1 MFLFNFYSDILF
13 RLSGEFGIS
22 FLLEVLSVL
31 RVLRWSW
38 QSTVSVLLEISAY
51 QIIAFILDRSNFIP
65 GEGWESSNLQLLMLI
80 SLCRD
85 RLGQKTNK
93 IILSLQR
100 FLEFNLI
107 ALSQYFLNHPVTNHC
122 IVSFFKTP
130 FFSQDKFWINC
141 FSSWFSQQHLWK
153 IELQGN
159 LTESIYIKQ

>member
-85 RLGQKTNK
+85 RLG
-93 IILSLQR
+93 
-100 FLEFNLI
+100 
-107 ALSQYFLNHPVTNHC
+107 
-122 IVSFFKTP
+122 
-130 FFSQDKFWINC
+130 
-141 FSSWFSQQHLWK
+141 
-153 IELQGN
+153 
-159 LTESIYIKQ
+159 